1 MINISLFWY
10 MFIIYQYSCIFSDF
24 DEDIVFVSSVLCNG
38 DQLSWLRTNSLLTL
52 NTTLS
57 LMTCDNSREISQ
69 EYQPW
74 NCTDISLYY
83 NHNGIGEQ
91 QICRLPQI
99 SWPSGTVSDRFVVC
113 HRSRDLLEQSVT
125 DLLSATDLVTFWNS
139 QWQLWRLPQ
148 ISWPAG
154 TVSDRFVV
162 CYRSRDLL
170 EQSVTDL
177 SSATDL
183 VTCWNSD
190 KYVALKVTRETCYV
204 LALPG

>member
-91 QICRLPQI
+91 QICHLPQI

-113 HRSRDLLEQSVT
+113 HRSRDLLEQWQIRSFKSYSRN
-125 DLLSATDLVTFWNS
+125 LLRACIA
-139 QWQLWRLPQ
+139 R
-148 ISWPAG
+148 I
-154 TVSDRFVV
+154 TVSLYSMNFLTNTFPKTKPWTLTSCFMCAHAFIDQFHNYVV
-162 CYRSRDLL
+162 VKILIHLFIYDGNKSPII
-170 EQSVTDL
+170 VFFF
-177 SSATDL
+177 
-183 VTCWNSD
+183 
-190 KYVALKVTRETCYV
+190 Y
-204 LALPG
+204 